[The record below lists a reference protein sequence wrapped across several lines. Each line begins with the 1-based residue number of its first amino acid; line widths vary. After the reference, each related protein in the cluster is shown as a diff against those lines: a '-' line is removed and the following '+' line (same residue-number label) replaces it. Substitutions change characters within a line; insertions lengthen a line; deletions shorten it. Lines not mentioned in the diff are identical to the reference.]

1 MAGESFPI
9 VNPGLPRARSPS
21 QGPMSTTP
29 MESEAAGDIFL
40 SLTGDPPS
48 IPSKYFYDD
57 RGSELF
63 DAITELPEY
72 YPTRSEQGLLDRVS
86 DEIAGAVQATELA
99 ELGAGSARKTRR
111 LIQAMTRG
119 NGRLRYIPM
128 DISQFALREAEESV
142 GREFPGVEVKG
153 IRCDYTRSLEA
164 LNPLPGSLTAF
175 LGSTIG
181 NFPRPRAVRL
191 LRRLRSRLHPGDHF
205 LLGVDL
211 VKPVEILEAAY
222 NDAQGVTAAFNKNIL
237 KVVNREAQ
245 GNFRPDDFQH
255 LAFFN
260 EMESQ
265 IEMHLVARKPVRV
278 RLERFDLDMALE
290 PGDGIRTEIS
300 RKFTEASCAG
310 LLKDGGFHLERWFAS
325 EDNYFG
331 LALARAM
338 DKGE

>member
-1 MAGESFPI
+1 MASTSRMPPSPAMAEAQDILLGLTR
-9 VNPGLPRARSPS
+9 LPR
-21 QGPMSTTP
+21 
-29 MESEAAGDIFL
+29 
-40 SLTGDPPS
+40 S

-57 RGSELF
+57 HGSALF

-72 YPTRSEQGLLDRVS
+72 YPTRAEQGLLDRVA

-111 LIQAMTRG
+111 LIRAMTRG
-119 NGRLRYIPM
+119 NGRFCYTPM
-128 DISQFALREAEESV
+128 DISPYALQEAESSV
-142 GREFPGVEVKG
+142 SREFPGVEVKG

-164 LNPLPGSLTAF
+164 LDPLPGSLTAF

-181 NFPRPRAVRL
+181 NFTRTRAVRL
-191 LRRLRSRLHPGDHF
+191 LRRLRSRLHPGDYF

-211 VKPVEILEAAY
+211 VKPVEILEEAY
-222 NDAQGVTAAFNKNIL
+222 NDAQGITAEFNKNIL
-237 KVVNREAQ
+237 RVVNREAQ
-245 GNFRPDDFQH
+245 GNFRPEDFQH

-260 EMESQ
+260 ERESQ
-265 IEMHLVARKPVRV
+265 IEMHLVARKTVRV

-310 LLKDGGFHLERWFAS
+310 LLKDGGFRLERWFAS

-338 DKGE
+338 DEEE